1 MPGVLPRL
9 PHMAKPMDTG
19 LAFGKRGPADP
30 NAGSPPPATHS
41 TSTPTRT
48 HHSLRLGDGRPQ
60 FASTCTL
67 TDAAAIII
75 TRAARSEVCLAFRP
89 PSISVFGR
97 ENSHLFLQEN
107 GLERWFCAEGG
118 RQMVDLR

>member
-1 MPGVLPRL
+1 MRPGGSERRFTPGGNPLDL
-9 PHMAKPMDTG
+9 N
-19 LAFGKRGPADP
+19 AD
-30 NAGSPPPATHS
+30 AH
-41 TSTPTRT
+41 